1 MHNSYRCIARGS
13 PLLSSFPDPAFERVV
28 ARSNVVGRARGET
41 VFLQNDPAAYVF
53 VVLEGWVKLYR
64 ATPSGAEAVVHV
76 FTRGGSFAEAVALRG
91 SVYPVSAEAVTD
103 AVLLEVPSAEVLAMM
118 RAEPEVAIAILASTL
133 VHLRSLV
140 GQIEQLKARTGA
152 QRVAEFLLG
161 LCPVPEGACTV
172 TLPHDKTLIAARLG
186 MAPESL
192 SRAWTRLAD
201 VGVTVRREHA
211 DVADVERLAQFVGQD
226 RSGSRR

>member
-1 MHNSYRCIARGS
+1 MQEAHRRIARRS
-13 PLLSSFPDPAFERVV
+13 PLFSGFPDPAFDRVL
-28 ARSNVVGRARGET
+28 ARSTVVSRARGET
-41 VFLQNDPAAYVF
+41 IFMQNDPAAHVF

-64 ATPSGAEAVVHV
+64 PTPSGAEAVIHV

-91 SVYPVSAEAVTD
+91 SVYPVSAQAVTD
-103 AVLLEVPSAEVLAMM
+103 AVLLDVPSAEVLTMM
-118 RAEPEVAIAILASTL
+118 RAEPEVAIGILASTL

-140 GQIEQLKARTGA
+140 AQIEQLKARTGA
-152 QRVAEFLLG
+152 QRVAEFLLK
-161 LCPVPEGACTV
+161 LCPVSQGACTV

-201 VGVTVRREHA
+201 IGVTVRREHA
-211 DVADVERLAQFVGQD
+211 AVADVERLAQFTGWD
-226 RSGSRR
+226 RSEPWR